1 MLLQESGGHRWQRIP
16 PTERK
21 GRVHTST
28 VTVVS
33 MIVPEEQEWKL
44 NTSEILIFTTKDSGP
59 GGQHRNKTESCVIM
73 RHVPTGIEAKASA
86 RCQHKNRRTARELL
100 EIRVKSFYEQ
110 QKYQTI
116 NKQRAEDRGSGM
128 RGDKV
133 RTYRERDDVVTDHR
147 TDAKMRLKDVRTGKL
162 EPLWM

>member
-44 NTSEILIFTTKDSGP
+44 NTSEILIFTKKSSGP
-59 GGQHRNKTESCVIM
+59 GGQHVNTTNSCVVM
-73 RHVPTGIEAKASA
+73 RHVPTGIEAKASS
-86 RCQHKNRRTARELL
+86 RCQHKNKKTARELL
-100 EIRVKSFYEQ
+100 EAKVLDFYLSKQSQ
-110 QKYQTI
+110 QDS
-116 NKQRAEDRGSGM
+116 NERLSLRGSGM
-128 RGDKV
+128 RADKIK
-133 RTYRERDDVVTDHR
+133 TYRVQDGLVTNHI
-147 TDAKMRLKDVRTGKL
+147 TNEKFRLKDVLNGL
-162 EPLWM
+162 NL